1 MARQAGV
8 VDTGRRR
15 RSGADRAEREIY
27 FTISFPQN
35 WKSRST
41 RSGAQ
46 HTLCPLLARH
56 FSAAALAAVLW
67 SAPLRALRTLALS
80 GRVHHGA
87 PNAHGEP
94 VVRAIAFLLLPL
106 FVNGAAAPVGH
117 RPGACLRALSV
128 YHLPP
133 PFRCRPCATTEIG
146 QSYPPV
152 GRMGA
157 PAERTGLGAR
167 DAGCGARRPRVWV
180 APD

>member
-1 MARQAGV
+1 VARQAGV

-106 FVNGAAAPVGH
+106 FCERRCCAGRSSAG
-117 RPGACLRALSV
+117 RLLACPLCVSPPSSIP
-128 YHLPP
+128 LPP
-133 PFRCRPCATTEIG
+133 VRDDG
-146 QSYPPV
+146 D
-152 GRMGA
+152 
-157 PAERTGLGAR
+157 RTKLSAR
-167 DAGCGARRPRVWV
+167 RTHGGARRAHGDRGSGRGVWG
-180 APD
+180 AEAKGLGCA